1 MKKIT
6 KFRDIPRFTDI
17 GRYAVDYPINHLIPW
32 IEEEVKEDGLQL
44 NPDFQRGHVWTEK
57 QQIAY
62 VEFILQGGRTGRDI
76 FLNKPDWHHPV
87 PDGAYNDF
95 VCVDGLQ
102 RLTALRRFI
111 QNEIKVFGSYFCEYT
126 DNLRTLSDT
135 IRVHVN
141 DLKTKEEV
149 LRWYIEMN
157 AGGTPHSEEEIERV
171 QKMLDTLTKTGH

>member
-1 MKKIT
+1 M
-6 KFRDIPRFTDI
+6 
-17 GRYAVDYPINHLIPW
+17 
-32 IEEEVKEDGLQL
+32 
-44 NPDFQRGHVWTEK
+44 
-57 QQIAY
+57 
-62 VEFILQGGRTGRDI
+62 
-76 FLNKPDWHHPV
+76 

-157 AGGTPHSEEEIERV
+157 AGGTPHSEKEIERV
-171 QKMLDTLTKTGH
+171 QEMLDALTKTGR